1 MIYRKAPPQPPR
13 LLLRIVVG
21 AGASVL
27 LGATA
32 CGSDNGPG
40 PEGHGSVTNVPSS
53 GSDVGGGFHG
63 SVVMPDADGGDAASQ
78 MMTTGVAPGMPQGP
92 EGDASEE
99 ASMTV
104 GGGVSP
110 CHPCG
115 TVPLPEGDS
124 GSDAAAAHAIPFDD
138 GGFLGIVISPGGGLQ
153 PAPEDGGHE

>member
-1 MIYRKAPPQPPR
+1 
-13 LLLRIVVG
+13 
-21 AGASVL
+21 
-27 LGATA
+27 
-32 CGSDNGPG
+32 
-40 PEGHGSVTNVPSS
+40 
-53 GSDVGGGFHG
+53 
-63 SVVMPDADGGDAASQ
+63 MPDADGGDAASQ
-78 MMTTGVAPGMPQGP
+78 MIVTGVAPGMPQGA

-124 GSDAAAAHAIPFDD
+124 GSDAAAAHPIPFDD
-138 GGFLGIVISPGGGLQ
+138 GGFLGVVISPGGGLQ